1 MSSARR
7 LQKVYSSLLKESMT
21 QINKSHRYAMN
32 LFVKACQKQIG
43 IKPIEDNRF
52 ILNAYVD
59 FSAYIKTYK
68 KLDLSVKWH
77 KHFIHTMVDVKLKT
91 LSKRINQVYGSHKAY
106 LDIVRESSKPKNYTK
121 IKKSSAR
128 NLRSSLRSKA
138 SK

>member
-1 MSSARR
+1 
-7 LQKVYSSLLKESMT
+7 
-21 QINKSHRYAMN
+21 MN